1 MNNIPISNKI
11 PEVDIAIKA
20 AQEAGNAIL
29 EIYQKDY
36 KTFTKTDDSP
46 VTDADL
52 KSNKII
58 NKIPELD
65 IAIKAAQEA
74 SNTILEIYQKGYNT
88 FTKTDDSPVTDADL
102 KSNKIIKEIL
112 SITKHSILSEEDID
126 DQNRL
131 SKDTIWIIDPLD
143 GTSDFIDKT
152 GEFTVMIA
160 LVQNKKPILG
170 VISWPTEKTL
180 FVAQKNC
187 GAFRYSNDKWDKISV
202 TKIDEMSKC
211 RTVGSRHHL
220 SDKEKEFIEKIGIED
235 FTSIGSSLKVGKI
248 SSGQAEAYI
257 TTTNK
262 MKEWDT
268 AASYCIIL
276 EAGGK
281 MTDMLGNDLKYNN
294 KNVHH
299 QNGILVTNGLIHE
312 KILQEF
318 KKLE

>member
-1 MNNIPISNKI
+1 LNNIPISK
-11 PEVDIAIKA
+11 
-20 AQEAGNAIL
+20 
-29 EIYQKDY
+29 
-36 KTFTKTDDSP
+36 
-46 VTDADL
+46 
-52 KSNKII
+52 
-58 NKIPELD
+58 KIPELD

-74 SNTILEIYQKGYNT
+74 SSVILDIYQKDYNT

-102 KSNKIIKEIL
+102 KSNKKINEIL
-112 SITKHSILSEEDID
+112 SDTKYSILSEEDVD
-126 DQNRL
+126 DQSRL
-131 SKDTIWIIDPLD
+131 SKDMIWIVDPLD

-160 LVQNKKPILG
+160 LIQNKKPILG
-170 VISWPTEKTL
+170 VIAWPTEKIL

-202 TKIDEMSKC
+202 TKIENLSEC
-211 RTVGSRHHL
+211 RTIGSRHHL
-220 SDKEKEFIEKIGIED
+220 SDKEKKFIKKLGVKD

-248 SSGQAEAYI
+248 SSGEAEAYI

-268 AASYCIIL
+268 AASYCVIT

-281 MTDMLGNDLKYNN
+281 MTDMSGNQITYNN
-294 KNVHH
+294 KSVYH
-299 QNGILVTNGLIHE
+299 QNGILVTNGLIHD
-312 KILQEF
+312 KIVKEF

>member
-1 MNNIPISNKI
+1 MNNIPIS
-11 PEVDIAIKA
+11 
-20 AQEAGNAIL
+20 
-29 EIYQKDY
+29 
-36 KTFTKTDDSP
+36 
-46 VTDADL
+46 
-52 KSNKII
+52 

-74 SNTILEIYQKGYNT
+74 SNTILEIYQSNYNT
-88 FTKTDDSPVTDADL
+88 FTKTDNSPVTDADL
-102 KSNKIIKEIL
+102 KSNNVINKIL
-112 SITKHSILSEEDID
+112 SNTKYSILSEEDID
-126 DQNRL
+126 DQSRL
-131 SKDTIWIIDPLD
+131 SEDMIWIVDPLD

-160 LVQNKKPILG
+160 LIQNKKPILG
-170 VISWPTEKTL
+170 VIAWPTEKTL

-187 GAFRYSNDKWDKISV
+187 GAFRYSDNKWEKISV
-202 TKIDEMSKC
+202 TKISELPKC
-211 RTVGSRHHL
+211 RTIGSRHHL
-220 SDKEKEFIEKIGIED
+220 SDKEKDFIEKIGIKD

-248 SSGQAEAYI
+248 SSGQAEVYI

-268 AASYCIIL
+268 AASHCIIS

-281 MTDMLGNDLKYNN
+281 MTDMLGNELTYNN
-294 KNVHH
+294 QNVYH

-312 KILQEF
+312 KILREF

>member
-1 MNNIPISNKI
+1 MNKIPISNKI
-11 PEVDIAIKA
+11 H
-20 AQEAGNAIL
+20 
-29 EIYQKDY
+29 
-36 KTFTKTDDSP
+36 
-46 VTDADL
+46 
-52 KSNKII
+52 
-58 NKIPELD
+58 ELD

-74 SNTILEIYQKGYNT
+74 SNVILKIYEKDYNT
-88 FTKTDDSPVTDADL
+88 YTKTDNSPVTDADL
-102 KSNKIIKEIL
+102 TSNKIINEVL
-112 SITKHSILSEEDID
+112 SNTKYSILSEEDID
-126 DQNRL
+126 DQSRL
-131 SKDTIWIIDPLD
+131 SKDMIWIVDPLD

-170 VISWPTEKTL
+170 VIAWPTEKIL

-187 GAFRYSNDKWDKISV
+187 GAFRYSDNRWDKISV
-202 TKIDEMSKC
+202 TKIDELPKC

-220 SDKEKEFIEKIGIED
+220 SEKEKKFIKKIGIED

-268 AASYCIIL
+268 AASYCIVS

-281 MTDMLGNDLKYNN
+281 MTDMLGNDLTYNN

-299 QNGILVTNGLIHE
+299 QNGILVTNGLIHD
-312 KILQEF
+312 KIVEEF

>member
-1 MNNIPISNKI
+1 MNDIPISNKI
-11 PEVDIAIKA
+11 PELDIAVKA
-20 AQEAGNAIL
+20 AQEASNIIL

-36 KTFTKTDDSP
+36 NTFTKKDDSP

-52 KSNKII
+52 QSNKII
-58 NKIPELD
+58 NKILSD
-65 IAIKAAQEA
+65 
-74 SNTILEIYQKGYNT
+74 
-88 FTKTDDSPVTDADL
+88 TKY
-102 KSNKIIKEIL
+102 
-112 SITKHSILSEEDID
+112 SILSEEDTD
-126 DQNRL
+126 DQSRL
-131 SKDTIWIIDPLD
+131 SKDMIWIVDPLD

-160 LVQNKKPILG
+160 LIQNRKPILG
-170 VISWPTEKTL
+170 VIAWPTEKTL

-202 TKIDEMSKC
+202 TKINELPKC

-220 SDKEKEFIEKIGIED
+220 SNKEKDFIQKIGIED
-235 FTSIGSSLKVGKI
+235 FSSIGSSLKVGKI
-248 SSGQAEAYI
+248 SSGEAEAYI

-268 AASYCIIL
+268 AASHCIIS

-281 MTDMLGNDLKYNN
+281 MTDMLGNELTYNN
-294 KNVHH
+294 KNVYHE
-299 QNGILVTNGLIHE
+299 NGILVTNGLIHD
-312 KILQEF
+312 KIVQEF

>member
-1 MNNIPISNKI
+1 LNNIPIPDKI
-11 PEVDIAIKA
+11 PELDIAIEA
-20 AQEAGNAIL
+20 AQEASNVIL

-36 KTFTKTDDSP
+36 NTFTKTDNSP

-52 KSNKII
+52 ESNKII
-58 NKIPELD
+58 NKIL
-65 IAIKAAQEA
+65 
-74 SNTILEIYQKGYNT
+74 SNTKY
-88 FTKTDDSPVTDADL
+88 
-102 KSNKIIKEIL
+102 
-112 SITKHSILSEEDID
+112 SILSEEDID
-126 DQNRL
+126 DQSRL
-131 SKDTIWIIDPLD
+131 SKDMIWIVDPLD

-160 LVQNKKPILG
+160 LIQNKKPILG
-170 VISWPTEKTL
+170 VIAWPTEKIL

-187 GAFRYSNDKWDKISV
+187 GAFRYSDNKWDKISV
-202 TKIDEMSKC
+202 TKIDELPKC

-220 SDKEKEFIEKIGIED
+220 SEKEKEFIKKIGIED

-268 AASYCIIL
+268 AASYCIVS

-281 MTDMLGNDLKYNN
+281 MTDMLGNDLTYNN

-299 QNGILVTNGLIHE
+299 QNGILVTNGLIHD
-312 KILQEF
+312 KIVEEF

>member
-1 MNNIPISNKI
+1 MNNIPI
-11 PEVDIAIKA
+11 PD
-20 AQEAGNAIL
+20 
-29 EIYQKDY
+29 
-36 KTFTKTDDSP
+36 
-46 VTDADL
+46 
-52 KSNKII
+52 
-58 NKIPELD
+58 KIPELD

-74 SNTILEIYQKGYNT
+74 SNVILEIYQKDYNT
-88 FTKTDDSPVTDADL
+88 FTKTDNSPVTDADL
-102 KSNKIIKEIL
+102 ESNKIINKIL
-112 SITKHSILSEEDID
+112 SNTKYSILSEEDID
-126 DQNRL
+126 DQSRL
-131 SKDTIWIIDPLD
+131 SKDMIWIVDPLD

-160 LVQNKKPILG
+160 LIQNKKPILG
-170 VISWPTEKTL
+170 VIAWPTEKIL

-187 GAFRYSNDKWDKISV
+187 GAFRYLDNKWDKISV
-202 TKIDEMSKC
+202 TKIDELPKC

-220 SDKEKEFIEKIGIED
+220 SEKEKEFIKKIGIED

-268 AASYCIIL
+268 AASYCIVS

-281 MTDMLGNDLKYNN
+281 MTDMLGNDLTYNN

-299 QNGILVTNGLIHE
+299 ENGILVTNGLIHD
-312 KILQEF
+312 KIVEEF

>member
-11 PEVDIAIKA
+11 PELDIAINA
-20 AQEAGNAIL
+20 AQEAGNTIL
-29 EIYQKDY
+29 KIYEKDF
-36 KTFTKTDDSP
+36 KTFTKTDNSP

-52 KSNKII
+52 
-58 NKIPELD
+58 
-65 IAIKAAQEA
+65 Q
-74 SNTILEIYQKGYNT
+74 
-88 FTKTDDSPVTDADL
+88 
-102 KSNKIIKEIL
+102 SNKIIKEIL
-112 SITKHSILSEEDID
+112 SVTKHSILSEEDVD
-126 DQNRL
+126 DKNRL
-131 SKDTIWIIDPLD
+131 SNDMVWIIDPLD

-160 LVQNKKPILG
+160 LVEKQKPILG
-170 VISWPTEKTL
+170 VIAWPTEKTL

-187 GAFRYSNDKWDKISV
+187 GAFRYSDNKWEKISV
-202 TKIDEMSKC
+202 TKISELPKC
-211 RTVGSRHHL
+211 RTIGSRHHL
-220 SDKEKEFIEKIGIED
+220 SDKEKDFIEKIGIKD

-248 SSGQAEAYI
+248 SSGQAEVYI

-268 AASYCIIL
+268 AASHCIIS

-281 MTDMLGNDLKYNN
+281 MTDMLGNELTYNN
-294 KNVHH
+294 ENVYH

-312 KILQEF
+312 KILREF

>member
-1 MNNIPISNKI
+1 LNNIPIS
-11 PEVDIAIKA
+11 
-20 AQEAGNAIL
+20 
-29 EIYQKDY
+29 
-36 KTFTKTDDSP
+36 
-46 VTDADL
+46 
-52 KSNKII
+52 

-74 SNTILEIYQKGYNT
+74 SNAILEIYQKGYNT

-112 SITKHSILSEEDID
+112 SITKYSILSEEDID

>member
-1 MNNIPISNKI
+1 LNNIPISK
-11 PEVDIAIKA
+11 
-20 AQEAGNAIL
+20 
-29 EIYQKDY
+29 
-36 KTFTKTDDSP
+36 
-46 VTDADL
+46 
-52 KSNKII
+52 
-58 NKIPELD
+58 KIPELD

-74 SNTILEIYQKGYNT
+74 SSVILDIYQKDYNT

-102 KSNKIIKEIL
+102 KSNKKINEIL
-112 SITKHSILSEEDID
+112 SDTKYSILSEEDVD
-126 DQNRL
+126 DQSRL
-131 SKDTIWIIDPLD
+131 SKDMIWIVDPLD

-160 LVQNKKPILG
+160 LIQNKKPILG
-170 VISWPTEKTL
+170 VIAWPTEKIL

-202 TKIDEMSKC
+202 TKIENLSEC
-211 RTVGSRHHL
+211 RTIGSRHHL
-220 SDKEKEFIEKIGIED
+220 SDKEKKFIKKLGVKD

-248 SSGQAEAYI
+248 SSGEAEAYI

-268 AASYCIIL
+268 AASYCIIT

-281 MTDMLGNDLKYNN
+281 MTDMLGNQITYNN
-294 KNVHH
+294 KNVYH
-299 QNGILVTNGLIHE
+299 QNGILVTNGLIHN
-312 KILQEF
+312 KIVKEF

>member
-1 MNNIPISNKI
+1 MNNIPIPDKI
-11 PEVDIAIKA
+11 PELDIAIEA
-20 AQEAGNAIL
+20 AQEASNVIL

-36 KTFTKTDDSP
+36 NTFTKTDNSP

-52 KSNKII
+52 ESNKII
-58 NKIPELD
+58 NKIL
-65 IAIKAAQEA
+65 
-74 SNTILEIYQKGYNT
+74 SNTKY
-88 FTKTDDSPVTDADL
+88 
-102 KSNKIIKEIL
+102 
-112 SITKHSILSEEDID
+112 SILSEEDID
-126 DQNRL
+126 DQSRL
-131 SKDTIWIIDPLD
+131 SKDMIWIVDPLD

-160 LVQNKKPILG
+160 LIQNKKPILG
-170 VISWPTEKTL
+170 VIAWPTEKIL

-187 GAFRYSNDKWDKISV
+187 GAFRYLDNKWDKISV
-202 TKIDEMSKC
+202 TKINELPKC

-220 SDKEKEFIEKIGIED
+220 SEKEKKFIKKIGIED

-268 AASYCIIL
+268 AASYCIVS

-281 MTDMLGNDLKYNN
+281 MTDMLGNDLTYNN

-299 QNGILVTNGLIHE
+299 QNGILVTNGLIHD
-312 KILQEF
+312 KIVEEF

>member
-1 MNNIPISNKI
+1 MNNIPIS
-11 PEVDIAIKA
+11 D
-20 AQEAGNAIL
+20 
-29 EIYQKDY
+29 
-36 KTFTKTDDSP
+36 
-46 VTDADL
+46 
-52 KSNKII
+52 
-58 NKIPELD
+58 KIPELD

-74 SNTILEIYQKGYNT
+74 SNVILDIYQKDYNIS
-88 FTKTDDSPVTDADL
+88 TKTDNSPVTDADL
-102 KSNKIIKEIL
+102 ESNKIINKIL
-112 SITKHSILSEEDID
+112 SNTKYSILSEEDVD
-126 DQNRL
+126 DQSRL
-131 SKDTIWIIDPLD
+131 SKDIIWIIDPLD

-160 LVQNKKPILG
+160 LVQNKKPIIG

-281 MTDMLGNDLKYNN
+281 MTDMLGNQITYNN
-294 KNVHH
+294 KNVYH
-299 QNGILVTNGLIHE
+299 QNGILVTNGFIHN
-312 KILQEF
+312 KIVNEF